1 MGDKEK
7 NVREIFNSIQ
17 DKYDFLDT
25 LISMGQDERWRRFM
39 VKNLELKNNLDV
51 LDCGAG
57 TGKLTRQ
64 IIEACGTCSTTC
76 LDVTDSMFR
85 PKLFP
90 TTRFIVASAEHIPL
104 PDESVDRV
112 VSAFLTRNLENVDN
126 YFSEVH
132 RILRKNGIFINLDIF
147 DPEIP
152 VYRQFFSLYFYRMMP
167 RIGNRM
173 TGSKSYSYLAQ
184 SVKNFYDHET
194 LETKIRN
201 SGITLEISRPFML
214 GSVYVH
220 KGVKR

>member
-39 VKNLELKNNLDV
+39 VKNLELKDNLDV

>member
-39 VKNLELKNNLDV
+39 VKNLELKDNLDV

-57 TGKLTRQ
+57 TGKLTRK

>member
-1 MGDKEK
+1 LGDKEK

-39 VKNLELKNNLDV
+39 VKNLELKDNLDV

>member
-39 VKNLELKNNLDV
+39 VKNLELKDNLDV

-90 TTRFIVASAEHIPL
+90 NTRFIVASAEHIPL

>member
-39 VKNLELKNNLDV
+39 VKNLELKDNLDV
-51 LDCGAG
+51 IDCGAG